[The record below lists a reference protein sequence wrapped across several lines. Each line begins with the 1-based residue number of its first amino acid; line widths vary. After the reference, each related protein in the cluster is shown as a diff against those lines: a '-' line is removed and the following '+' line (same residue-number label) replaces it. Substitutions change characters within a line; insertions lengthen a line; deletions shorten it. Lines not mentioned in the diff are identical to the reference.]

1 MGDVE
6 YTAREERDSARYG
19 VFTGTISVIN
29 DLGTTI
35 AWAWKKVEEL
45 QAFDAQTCS
54 LLIRFFREISRLEI
68 WCQSMGYVLDSS
80 SVTIT
85 RNSSSDQHQSDT
97 GNRQELFFVQMTLS
111 TSQDLIKR
119 IIELFQRIG
128 PVDLQKVQ
136 EFSSD
141 LAQGTG
147 TATAAAGQDIEMGF
161 FSQPPTYESMMEALR
176 GIGFVRQPTQASE
189 KFVEMYRGTLQTINE
204 NVRKLHEQNNSLER
218 FRMNRQLDMLAR
230 IVPAG
235 FAHLQRSVD
244 RMATIFDC
252 ADDEQDRAIK
262 FAALN
267 SILKMGAGT
276 ISRAFGPR
284 EVNEI
289 DLEEVEGYPI
299 DQIESRGLVLYSEQ
313 TCLIEW
319 NKNVKADT
327 ESKRQQVKDQLDDL
341 VYRLEIQNVQDFSL
355 LRPVAYVESEDD
367 NDAVFGLIYSLPNE
381 FDSSKQAV
389 VSLKDVFSRAQETP
403 GSVPALGKKYLL
415 AAKLTKILRQFQTS
429 QWLHQSF
436 KPDHILFIEQING
449 EYAVTDPVITGFN
462 FSREV
467 TAGSNERKQR
477 VLEEDFYQ
485 HPLRRNRGPN
495 DLAEYRYRG
504 EFDIYSLGR
513 VLLDISQWR
522 VVGDDDYSGAMRE
535 LASKMG
541 DTYTAAVRWCLG
553 LDPSS
558 PNREARL
565 RGLIDESSA
574 SLEWSADLIYAY
586 DKNVRTRLARLW
598 V

>member
-1 MGDVE
+1 MGTID
-6 YTAREERDSARYG
+6 EEHGSARYG
-19 VFTGTISVIN
+19 VFTGTVSVVN

-54 LLIRFFREISRLEI
+54 LLIRFFREITRLEI

-80 SVTIT
+80 SGTIT
-85 RNSSSDQHQSDT
+85 RDSSSNQHQSDMGT
-97 GNRQELFFVQMTLS
+97 GKDLFFVQMTLS
-111 TSQDLIKR
+111 TSQHLIKS
-119 IIELFQRIG
+119 IIELFERIG
-128 PVDLQKVQ
+128 PVDLQKAQ
-136 EFSSD
+136 ELSNN
-141 LAQGTG
+141 LTQGTG
-147 TATAAAGQDIEMGF
+147 TAMAAAGQDIEMGF
-161 FSQPPTYESMMEALR
+161 FSQPPTYQSMMEALR
-176 GIGFVRQPTQASE
+176 RIGLVRQPTNASE
-189 KFVEMYRGTLQTINE
+189 KVVEMYRGTLQAIDE
-204 NVRKLHEQNNSLER
+204 NVHKLHEQNNGLER
-218 FRMNRQLDMLAR
+218 FRMNIQLDKLAR

-235 FAHLQRSVD
+235 FAHLQQSVD
-244 RMATIFDC
+244 KLATIFDY
-252 ADDEQDRAIK
+252 ADEEQDRAIK

-267 SILKMGAGT
+267 SILRMGAGSV
-276 ISRAFGPR
+276 SRQFGPR
-284 EVNEI
+284 EIDES
-289 DLEEVEGYPI
+289 DLEAVDEVPYEE
-299 DQIESRGLVLYSEQ
+299 IESRGLVLYNDQ

-319 NKNVKADT
+319 NRNIKAVGKV
-327 ESKRQQVKDQLDDL
+327 KRQQVKDRLDDL

-355 LRPVAYVESEDD
+355 LRPVAYIEFLVDT
-367 NDAVFGLIYSLPNE
+367 DAMFGLIYSLPNE
-381 FDSSKQAV
+381 FDSGKHAV
-389 VSLKDVFSRAQETP
+389 VSLNEVFSRVRETS
-403 GSVPALGKKYLL
+403 GTVPSLGEKYLL

-436 KPDHILFIEQING
+436 NPNHVLFIEPLNG
-449 EYAVTDPVITGFN
+449 GYAIAEPVITGFN

-467 TAGSNERKQR
+467 TAGSNERKQM

-495 DLAEYRYRG
+495 DLAQYRYRG

-513 VLLDISQWR
+513 VLLDIYQWR
-522 VVGDDDYSGAMRE
+522 VVGDDEYPGAMRE

-553 LDPSS
+553 SDPGS
-558 PNREARL
+558 PIREARL
-565 RGLIDESSA
+565 RGLVDESSA

>member
-111 TSQDLIKR
+111 TSQDLIKK

-161 FSQPPTYESMMEALR
+161 FSQPSTYESMMEALR

-218 FRMNRQLDMLAR
+218 FRTNRQLDMLAR

-252 ADDEQDRAIK
+252 ADDEQDRAIR

-319 NKNVKADT
+319 NKNIKADT

-381 FDSSKQAV
+381 FDSSKQA
-389 VSLKDVFSRAQETP
+389 
-403 GSVPALGKKYLL
+403 
-415 AAKLTKILRQFQTS
+415 ILRQFQTS

-436 KPDHILFIEQING
+436 NPDHIMFIEQTNG
-449 EYAVTDPVITGFN
+449 EYAVTEPVITGFN